1 MKNDE
6 LIQEA
11 LDFFNLDSD
20 FEETELKRNFHIL
33 ALKFHPDRGE
43 YTSEVL
49 FVQLIK
55 YKEILDKHL
64 ESKKNLTSQEKSKTL
79 GSKKEYEIYKN
90 AKNMESSAILDYFKS
105 RDGNP
110 LQLLEKN
117 NPELVVL
124 RKKLEKS
131 KELYLKIIHDF
142 PTSIWLH
149 DAKESIERIDV
160 WLK

>member
-1 MKNDE
+1 MR
-6 LIQEA
+6 EA
-11 LDFFNLDSD
+11 LDFFNLDLD
-20 FEETELKRNFHIL
+20 FEETELKRNFHTL

-55 YKEILDKHL
+55 YKEILDKYI
-64 ESKKNLTSQEKSKTL
+64 ESQKKMSPNEKPKKL
-79 GSKKEYEIYKN
+79 ASKKEYEIYKD
-90 AKNMESSAILDYFKS
+90 AKNIESKAILDYFKS
-105 RDGNP
+105 RDGST
-110 LQLLEKN
+110 LQLLEQN
-117 NPELVVL
+117 NPELAVL

-131 KELYLKIIHDF
+131 KELYLKIIYDF
-142 PTSIWLH
+142 PTSIWIY